1 MEFFEDWNWKK
12 SLGVVITIAIII
24 GLCWFAF
31 APVRTTDDT
40 ILYKSWTWEF
50 PTYTYVTN
58 HKSNRSHKESGAYN
72 VHRHTST
79 TTYYDAATK
88 STKTKT
94 VVKYSYDID
103 EWEWSKDCVTTGL
116 DNKPYEGEDKDLP
129 FNIPNPHIGDRKRGG
144 RTEKYEVKTEKS
156 ENRWYEITRK
166 DWEKLEVGYKIEYD
180 KARALNK
187 ISVCY

>member
-12 SLGVVITIAIII
+12 SLIAVIIIAIIAS
-24 GLCWFAF
+24 LCWYAF
-31 APVRTTDDT
+31 TPIRTTDDT

-79 TTYYDAATK
+79 TTYYDTATK

-103 EWEWSKDCVTTGL
+103 EWEWSKDCTTTGL

-129 FNIPNPHIGDRKRGG
+129 FDISNPHIGDRKRGN
-144 RTEKYEVKTEKS
+144 RAEKYEVKTEKS

-180 KARALNK
+180 KARALNR

>member
-12 SLGVVITIAIII
+12 SLGAVIIIAIIA
-24 GLCWFAF
+24 GLCWYGF

-79 TTYYDAATK
+79 TTYYDTATK

-103 EWEWSKDCVTTGL
+103 EWEWSKDCTTTGL

-129 FNIPNPHIGDRKRGG
+129 FDISNPHIGDRKRGN
-144 RTEKYEVKTEKS
+144 RAEKYEVKTEKS

>member
-12 SLGVVITIAIII
+12 SLGVAIIIAIII
-24 GLCWFAF
+24 GLCWYAF

-58 HKSNRSHKESGAYN
+58 HKYNRSHKESGAYN

-103 EWEWSKDCVTTGL
+103 EWEWSKDCTTTGL
-116 DNKPYEGEDKDLP
+116 DNKPYEGDDKDLP
-129 FNIPNPHIGDRKRGG
+129 FDISNPHIGDRKRGG

-156 ENRWYEITRK
+156 ENHWYEITRK

>member
-12 SLGVVITIAIII
+12 SLIAVIIIAIIAS
-24 GLCWFAF
+24 LCWYAF
-31 APVRTTDDT
+31 TPIRTTDDT

-72 VHRHTST
+72 VHRHNST
-79 TTYYDAATK
+79 TTYYDTATK

-103 EWEWSKDCVTTGL
+103 EWEWSKDCTTTGL

-129 FNIPNPHIGDRKRGG
+129 FDISNPHIGDRKRGN
-144 RTEKYEVKTEKS
+144 RAEKYEVKTEKS